1 MKINKGDVILICI
14 LIATFVFFAINELN
28 IFLGLEQYDS
38 SFTTLFGVIFGG
50 ELLSFAIYKI
60 GMAKYDSQQKVG
72 LAKYDINSSVVQE
85 IEEDAKEIEELQ
97 EKKGAHAN
105 E

>member
-1 MKINKGDVILICI
+1 MKMNKGDVILICI
-14 LIATFVFFAINELN
+14 LLATFVFFAVNEFN
-28 IFLGLEQYDS
+28 IFLGLDQYDS

-60 GMAKYDSQQKVG
+60 GMAKYESQQKVG
-72 LAKYDINSSVVQE
+72 LAKYDVNGKVIDE
-85 IEEDAKEIEELQ
+85 IEQDIKDIEQAQ

>member
-14 LIATFVFFAINELN
+14 LIATFVFFAVNEFN

-60 GMAKYDSQQKVG
+60 GMAKYESQQKVG
-72 LAKYDINSSVVQE
+72 LAKYDVTSRAIDE
-85 IEEDAKEIEELQ
+85 IEQDINDIKEEQ
-97 EKKGAHAN
+97 EKRGAHAN